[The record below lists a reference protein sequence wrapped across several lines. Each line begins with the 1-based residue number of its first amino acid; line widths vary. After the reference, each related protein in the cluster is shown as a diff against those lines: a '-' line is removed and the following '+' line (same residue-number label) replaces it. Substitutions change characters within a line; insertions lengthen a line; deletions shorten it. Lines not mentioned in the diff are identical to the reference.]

1 MSLGSLAS
9 NKTLQV
15 TLSNACVQ
23 NQEEKMIVVRFKAK
37 CKPEKAEQLRA
48 AFEAVVAEGRTV
60 PGCLNFDIA
69 RDVTDSNAFIATEVF
84 ADKEA
89 LARQEALPQA
99 KKVIALLPEV
109 LAEEPEATI
118 YHISSSEPWG

>member
-1 MSLGSLAS
+1 M
-9 NKTLQV
+9 
-15 TLSNACVQ
+15 SNACVR

-60 PGCLNFDIA
+60 QGCLHFDIA
-69 RDVTDSNAFIATEVF
+69 RDVTDSNTFIATEVF

-89 LARQEALPQA
+89 RARQETLPQA
-99 KKVIALLPEV
+99 KKVIALLPEI
-109 LAEEPEATI
+109 LAGEPEATI